1 MIDRQLKVRYYLA
14 ILANRLLFLEH
25 RMYRIKPICLM
36 EFITKVFQVTRGIF
50 VNFHLYFDFW
60 RVYLT
65 DLNSY
70 H

>member
-36 EFITKVFQVTRGIF
+36 GFITWSFKSHVVFLSIF
-50 VNFHLYFDFW
+50 IYTLIFGVFI
-60 RVYLT
+60 
-65 DLNSY
+65 
-70 H
+70 